1 MMPVLERWPGDC
13 PFWPVAPGPHLVAVP
28 RRPAPE
34 QVGAVLWALV
44 GPAVTDDDL
53 SVIPTSVAEAVEAYL
68 AARDDSHAAGGL
80 RVSDGDVVIDPGC
93 CVGLDEWRDWGSVLR
108 GQPPYLGHDPD
119 VFLEDR
125 GAVLRLWQH
134 AVAAPSAAAGPAGPH
149 VDISR
154 AQFPGLLR
162 GVRRDL
168 TGLLA
173 RTGRLGPRCRTRAGR
188 PAGGSRGRPAGRH
201 GTAGAVTTQGRRDID
216 AAHILSADDSPEGTP
231 CRRGRTSSTRT
242 SSPCSGRSPRW

>member
-1 MMPVLERWPGDC
+1 MTMTPVLERWSGDC

-28 RRPAPE
+28 CRAAPE

-44 GPAVTDDDL
+44 APAVTDDDL
-53 SVIPTSVAEAVEAYL
+53 SAIATSAAEAIEAYL
-68 AARDDSHAAGGL
+68 AAGDNGYAAGGL
-80 RVSDGDVVIDPGC
+80 RVSDGNVVIDPGC
-93 CVGLDEWRDWGSVLR
+93 CVGLDEWREWGSVLH

-134 AVAAPSAAAGPAGPH
+134 VAAVPPGDADLAGPH
-149 VDISR
+149 VDIPR

-173 RTGRLGPRCRTRAGR
+173 ELDGWARAAVPGLAGPLVAAVDARL
-188 PAGGSRGRPAGRH
+188 
-201 GTAGAVTTQGRRDID
+201 AVT
-216 AAHILSADDSPEGTP
+216 APLEP
-231 CRRGRTSSTRT
+231 
-242 SSPCSGRSPRW
+242 